1 MDYTIHM
8 LQRWQDDHKTGVSK
22 KYSLRM
28 ITKECI
34 DASLRCLCQHP
45 LSSLQSATG
54 LPEELL
60 QMILYELLGPFQR
73 VANNDHI
80 IARTGKTTTIA
91 SSVSCPQSI
100 HVLQDVE
107 VERDRKDN
115 LSCRKHREA
124 MILIIIT
131 LFCIFAKIVIQI
143 IEMVQL

>member
-1 MDYTIHM
+1 VYETCIS
-8 LQRWQDDHKTGVSK
+8 Q
-22 KYSLRM
+22 YSLYEM
-28 ITKECI
+28 NKFN
-34 DASLRCLCQHP
+34 
-45 LSSLQSATG
+45 
-54 LPEELL
+54 
-60 QMILYELLGPFQR
+60 LYGVYQ
-73 VANNDHI
+73 
-80 IARTGKTTTIA
+80 TGKTTTIA

>member
-1 MDYTIHM
+1 
-8 LQRWQDDHKTGVSK
+8 
-22 KYSLRM
+22 
-28 ITKECI
+28 
-34 DASLRCLCQHP
+34 
-45 LSSLQSATG
+45 
-54 LPEELL
+54 
-60 QMILYELLGPFQR
+60 MILYELLGPFQR